1 MNSPEAP
8 EVTTA
13 GVTTPGVA
21 SGPEAT
27 DDTPAVLLV
36 VEDNATNR
44 YILCSW
50 LRRAGHTVIEAADG
64 RSALA
69 ALAGDGPDGQP
80 ELAVVDVRLPDISG
94 YEVCER
100 IKADPR
106 TAAMPVIHVSAVAV
120 AIEDRT
126 QGLNRGAD
134 AYLAEPVAP
143 AELLATVTAALRYGR
158 ARARAVRLAERLA
171 TLNRVTLDVYGA
183 AGAEALARAAV
194 RGATALF
201 DAPAQVLTRSPH
213 TDAPQLTR
221 ETGGGPATVAVPS
234 ELVEALARSVL
245 GGRVGVEV
253 GYRPAPA
260 WPGHPEATAEDAPS
274 GQVALVAAR
283 TKRDRP
289 AVCVVVPA
297 GAVRSDE
304 DRRLLSQFAQ
314 ACALALEALR
324 SYSEEHTLAL
334 KLQRAF
340 LPGRLPSPDGVE
352 LAVRYLPAT
361 AQNQV
366 GGDFY
371 EALETPDGLLL
382 AVGDVVGHSL
392 RAAVVMGELRHAL
405 RAYAVEG
412 HRPKAVLDLLD
423 TLMVR
428 QWPGWTATVC
438 LVLVDPGRG
447 RVEIGNAGHLP
458 PLLLGPGGEA
468 RYLSEHGALLG
479 VGRPQP
485 PAATHAVTAGDTLLL
500 FTDGLVETRDTA
512 LDQRLR
518 QLRDTAVQAPAAP
531 EDLCDA
537 LLDAFGRSQEDDI
550 VLFAARI
557 SGDGSTGDQTAGDRV
572 GRPGVGPTTGG

>member
-1 MNSPEAP
+1 MNSPE
-8 EVTTA
+8 VITT
-13 GVTTPGVA
+13 
-21 SGPEAT
+21 GPETA

-50 LRRAGHTVIEAADG
+50 LRRAGHTVIEAEDG
-64 RSALA
+64 RQALA
-69 ALAGDGPDGQP
+69 ALAGDGPDGPP
-80 ELAVVDVRLPDISG
+80 ELAVVDVRLPDMSG

-100 IKADPR
+100 IKAEPR

-183 AGAEALARAAV
+183 SGAEELAVAAV
-194 RGATALF
+194 HGATALF
-201 DAPAQVLTRSPH
+201 GSPARVLTRSPQ
-213 TDAPQLTR
+213 TDTVRLTR
-221 ETGGGPATVAVPS
+221 ETGRPGPVTVPVPS
-234 ELVEALARSVL
+234 DLLEALARSVL

-253 GYRPAPA
+253 GYRTTPA
-260 WPGHPEATAEDAPS
+260 WPGEPEPDGAE
-274 GQVALVAAR
+274 QVALVAAR

-289 AVCVVVPA
+289 AVCIAVPA
-297 GAVRSDE
+297 AAVPTDE
-304 DRRLLSQFAQ
+304 DRRLLCQFAQ

-334 KLQRAF
+334 SLQRAF
-340 LPGRLPSPDGVE
+340 LPGRLPEVAGVE

-382 AVGDVVGHSL
+382 AAGDVVGHSL

-412 HRPKAVLDLLD
+412 HRPQAVLRLLD

-438 LVLVDPGRG
+438 LVLVAPDGG
-447 RVEIGNAGHLP
+447 RVEVANAGHLP
-458 PLLLGPGGEA
+458 PLLLGPDADA
-468 RYLSEHGALLG
+468 RDDARFLTEHGTLLG
-479 VGRPQP
+479 LGLPQP
-485 PAATHAVTAGDTLLL
+485 PASSHQVTAGSRLVLV
-500 FTDGLVETRDTA
+500 TDGLVETRGTD
-512 LDQRLR
+512 LDVSLR
-518 QLRDTAVQAPAAP
+518 QLRAAAAGAPAAP
-531 EDLCDA
+531 EELCDA
-537 LLDAFGRSQEDDI
+537 LLDAFGGSQEDDI

-557 SGDGSTGDQTAGDRV
+557 
-572 GRPGVGPTTGG
+572 GRAR

>member
-1 MNSPEAP
+1 MNSPE
-8 EVTTA
+8 VITT
-13 GVTTPGVA
+13 
-21 SGPEAT
+21 GPDAA

-36 VEDNATNR
+36 IEDNATNR

-50 LRRAGHTVIEAADG
+50 LRRAGHTVIEAEDG
-64 RSALA
+64 RQALA
-69 ALAGDGPDGQP
+69 ALDQDGPDGPP
-80 ELAVVDVRLPDISG
+80 ELAVVDVRLPDMSG

-100 IKADPR
+100 IKAAPR
-106 TAAMPVIHVSAVAV
+106 TAAMPVIHVSAVAI

-183 AGAEALARAAV
+183 SGAEELAAAAV
-194 RGATALF
+194 RGATALLGS
-201 DAPAQVLTRSPH
+201 PARVLTRSPQ
-213 TDAPQLTR
+213 TDTVRLTQGTGGTGP
-221 ETGGGPATVAVPS
+221 ETGPETVPVRS
-234 ELVEALARSVL
+234 ELLEELARSVL
-245 GGRVGVEV
+245 GSRVGVEV

-260 WPGHPEATAEDAPS
+260 WPGVP
-274 GQVALVAAR
+274 GQDGQDGQDGQEPVALVAAR

-289 AVCVVVPA
+289 AVCIAVPA
-297 GAVRSDE
+297 GAVRTDE

-334 KLQRAF
+334 SLQRAF
-340 LPGRLPSPDGVE
+340 LPGRLPEAPGVE

-371 EALETPDGLLL
+371 EALETPEGLLL

-412 HRPKAVLDLLD
+412 HRPQEVLRLLD

-438 LVLVDPGRG
+438 LALLAPDGS
-447 RVEIGNAGHLP
+447 RVELANAGHLP
-458 PLLLGPGGEA
+458 PLLLGPDADADARYDA
-468 RYLSEHGALLG
+468 RYLAEHGPLLG
-479 VGRPQP
+479 LGLPQP
-485 PAATHAVTAGDTLLL
+485 PSGSHPVTAGSRLVL
-500 FTDGLVETRDTA
+500 FTDGLVETRGTD
-512 LDQRLR
+512 LDVSLEHLR
-518 QLRDTAVQAPAAP
+518 AAAAGAPAAP
-531 EDLCDA
+531 EQLCDA
-537 LLDAFGRSQEDDI
+537 LLDAFGGDQEDDI

-557 SGDGSTGDQTAGDRV
+557 TGAR
-572 GRPGVGPTTGG
+572 